1 VVPIIFYWRMWL
13 FLFCVDLTPQSLF
26 LETWN
31 FTSYLGS
38 IIHGLSHKE
47 HKQAHSKAEDIEKIV
62 TIGIYS
68 KIRHPGYLGL
78 ILMYLGVALLF
89 HNILADVWM
98 GYYNPAYVEYK
109 AFNFYAGLVS
119 FDDRGSQKVYLDN
132 FYYAKRTESEEW
144 LSLKEDGFEYEKT
157 FDFPENC
164 GQCLNLVKM

>member
-119 FDDRGSQKVYLDN
+119 FDDRG
-132 FYYAKRTESEEW
+132 AKKYILTISITQREPN
-144 LSLKEDGFEYEKT
+144 LKNGF
-157 FDFPENC
+157 
-164 GQCLNLVKM
+164 L